1 MNGNELLDAL
11 PAAVYLTDA
20 EGRIT
25 YYNEAAVELWGH
37 RPQLGTD
44 RWCGAWR
51 IYWPDGRVLP
61 HDECPMAVA
70 LKEGRPL
77 RGIEAIAERPDG
89 TKVRFLPFP
98 TPLRDPSGKLIG
110 AINLLVD
117 ITKSHEA
124 DIDLERLAA
133 IVDSSDDAIV
143 SKTLTGQISSW
154 NAGATRIF
162 GYEAHEMIGQPITR
176 IIPPELHDEET
187 EILARLRRGQ
197 RVDHYETVRIAKDG
211 RRLNISLTVS
221 PVRDNLGK
229 VVGAAKIARDITE
242 RKQAEK
248 LHRLLIDE
256 LSHRVKNTLATVQAL
271 ANQSL
276 RRAKSP
282 ADFVSSFGGRVQAL
296 ARAHDLI
303 TQTKLRGAEVL
314 DIVRDQVMLGATD
327 DTRVSCSGPVVMLD
341 AEPSLHLALVLHE
354 LATNARK
361 YGALSSPNGHLG
373 VHWELQTNGGY
384 RLVLEWQES
393 GGPKVSAPKDRGFG
407 SALIDHTLAACGGE
421 VSMRYAAAGVTGR
434 IILPIPEPERPGQ
447 PAATLR
453 TDRTLSLL
461 PRPAEERSLKGK
473 RIAIIED
480 EPLVAMDL
488 QSTLSTAGCEVIGP
502 AGTLDK
508 ARKLI
513 ADAEFDAALLDVD
526 LSGHRVDELATALTR
541 KNVPFAFVS
550 GYGREGLPTGF
561 HEAMLLKKPFS
572 QEQLIGMVELLLYQA
587 DAIVRLRTKT
597 ANY

>member
-1 MNGNELLDAL
+1 MNGSELLDAL
-11 PAAVYLTDA
+11 PAAVYLADA

-25 YYNEAAVELWGH
+25 YYNEAAAGLWGH
-37 RPQLGTD
+37 RPKLGTD
-44 RWCGAWR
+44 QWCGSWR
-51 IYWPDGRVLP
+51 LYRPDGRLLP
-61 HDECPMAVA
+61 HDECPMAIA
-70 LKEGRPL
+70 LKEGRPI

-89 TKVRFLPFP
+89 TKVRFLPYP
-98 TPLRDPSGKLIG
+98 TPLRDASGKLIG

-117 ITKSHEA
+117 ITERHEA
-124 DIDLERLAA
+124 DIELERLAA

-162 GYEAHEMIGQPITR
+162 GYQVHEMIGQPITR
-176 IIPPELHDEET
+176 IIPPELRDEET
-187 EILARLRRGQ
+187 EILARLRRGE
-197 RVDHYETVRIAKDG
+197 RIDHYETVRITKDG

-221 PVRDNLGK
+221 PVRDKLGN

-248 LHRLLIDE
+248 LQRLLIDE
-256 LSHRVKNTLATVQAL
+256 LTHRVKNTLATVQAM

-327 DTRVSCSGPVVMLD
+327 DMRVFCTGPAVMLD
-341 AEPSLHLALVLHE
+341 AEASLHLALVLHE

-361 YGALSSPNGHLG
+361 YGALSSPNGQLS
-373 VHWELQTNGGY
+373 VQWELQTNGGY
-384 RLVLEWQES
+384 RLVLEWRES
-393 GGPKVSAPKDRGFG
+393 GGPKVSAPKERGFG
-407 SALIDHTLAACGGE
+407 SALIEHTLAACDGE
-421 VSMRYAAAGVTGR
+421 ASMRYAADGVTAR
-434 IILPIPEPERPGQ
+434 IILPVSEPDRQ
-447 PAATLR
+447 RHPAATLR
-453 TDRTLSLL
+453 TDKTLSLL
-461 PRPAEERSLKGK
+461 PRPAEEPCLEGK
-473 RIAIIED
+473 RIIIIED

-488 QSTLSTAGCEVIGP
+488 QSTLTTAGCKVIGP
-502 AGTLDK
+502 VGRLDK
-508 ARKLI
+508 ARALI
-513 ADAEFDAALLDVD
+513 TSAEFDAALLDVN
-526 LSGHRVDELATALTR
+526 LSGHRVDELATALTK
-541 KNVPFAFVS
+541 KNIPFAFVS
-550 GYGREGLPTGF
+550 GYGRESLPSGF

-572 QEQLIGMVELLLYQA
+572 QERLIGMVELLLYQA
-587 DAIVRLRTKT
+587 DAIVRLRPKT
-597 ANY
+597 AQH